1 MRQRDKG
8 TLEWDCRTK
17 ATTDDK
23 QEESMHIL
31 AINGSPRRT
40 GNTARIIRAI
50 LKGAES
56 DGAETTHV
64 NLHAINMKGCQGCL
78 SCRKKPGICAQKDD
92 LSPHL
97 ESMKTCDALVLGS
110 PIYMYRITGQM
121 KLFLDRC
128 YSLYTP
134 GDETGYGSAVAPGKP
149 FAIVVSQG
157 AQEDEQYRRSV
168 RYLAGMGATG
178 LGFVETGRIVHS
190 GSAEGPA
197 AKNKSLLIEAR
208 ALGQQLVADSI
219 NGQSLRGSVSAHQRI

>member
-1 MRQRDKG
+1 
-8 TLEWDCRTK
+8 
-17 ATTDDK
+17 
-23 QEESMHIL
+23 MHIL

-40 GNTARIIRAI
+40 GNTSGIIRAI

-78 SCRKKPGICAQKDD
+78 KCRKEPGVCAQKDD

-97 ESMKTCDALVLGS
+97 EEMKTCDALVLGS

-134 GDETGYGSAVAPGKP
+134 GDARGYGSAVTPGKP
-149 FAIVVSQG
+149 FAMVISQG
-157 AQEDEQYRRSV
+157 AEEDEQYRRSV

-178 LGFVETGRIVHS
+178 LGFVESGRIIHS
-190 GSAEGPA
+190 GSAAGPA
-197 AKNKSLLIEAR
+197 KKNEQLLNDAR
-208 ALGQQLVADSI
+208 DLGRRLVADSSSDQQP
-219 NGQSLRGSVSAHQRI
+219 NGTVSTAANLTAN

>member
-1 MRQRDKG
+1 MNVRD
-8 TLEWDCRTK
+8 
-17 ATTDDK
+17 
-23 QEESMHIL
+23 QEEAMHIL

-40 GNTARIIRAI
+40 GNTSRIIRAI

-97 ESMKTCDALVLGS
+97 EAMKTCDALILGS

-121 KLFLDRC
+121 KLWLDRC

-134 GDETGYGSAVAPGKP
+134 REQGDVGEGYGSAVTSGKP
-149 FAIVVSQG
+149 FAMVVSQG
-157 AQEDEQYRRSV
+157 AEEDEQYRRSI

-178 LGFVETGRIVHS
+178 LGFVEAGRIVHS
-190 GSAEGPA
+190 SSA
-197 AKNKSLLIEAR
+197 AKPAKKDEHLLDEAR
-208 ALGQQLVADSI
+208 ALGQRLVAESK
-219 NGQSLRGSVSAHQRI
+219 NNQAHREALTSPGNLIAS